1 MIRNAITSKYKR
13 TNNDIKNEINIHGKR
28 ILKSKEELNRLGRIS
43 KANLDTANK
52 NIREAMNLNQW
63 RNTKTVTDWFKGIRN
78 KHLHKFIIIDIK

>member
-1 MIRNAITSKYKR
+1 M
-13 TNNDIKNEINIHGKR
+13 
-28 ILKSKEELNRLGRIS
+28 GRIS